1 MYNCSVAGVQ
11 SSPTALFSHMRRG
24 CSTTNGLGV
33 QPGRYIHRSLI
44 TVPEE
49 LRRAYPNVQ
58 PEYMQKA
65 LERCREQPC
74 PEDETT
80 IGWFGKILAAVLIDE
95 AIGKWGEKHEHP

>member
-1 MYNCSVAGVQ
+1 MTKQ
-11 SSPTALFSHMRRG
+11 KQ
-24 CSTTNGLGV
+24 TNNETGAVLTQV
-33 QPGRYIHRSLI
+33 TPEQDRSLI
-44 TVPEE
+44 AVPQE

-65 LERCREQPC
+65 LERCREQQC

-80 IGWFGKILAAVLIDE
+80 IGWFGKILAAVLVDE

>member
-1 MYNCSVAGVQ
+1 MTKPKQ
-11 SSPTALFSHMRRG
+11 
-24 CSTTNGLGV
+24 TNNETGAVLTREIPE
-33 QPGRYIHRSLI
+33 QDRSLI
-44 TVPEE
+44 TVPQE

-80 IGWFGKILAAVLIDE
+80 IGWFGKILTAVIIDE
-95 AIGKWGEKHEHP
+95 TIRKRGEKHEHP

>member
-1 MYNCSVAGVQ
+1 MTKQ
-11 SSPTALFSHMRRG
+11 KQ
-24 CSTTNGLGV
+24 TNNETGAVLT
-33 QPGRYIHRSLI
+33 QATPEQDRSLI
-44 TVPEE
+44 TVPKE

-65 LERCREQPC
+65 LERCQEQQC

-95 AIGKWGEKHEHP
+95 AIGKRGGKA

>member
-1 MYNCSVAGVQ
+1 MIKQ
-11 SSPTALFSHMRRG
+11 KQ
-24 CSTTNGLGV
+24 TNNKTGAVLTREMPE
-33 QPGRYIHRSLI
+33 QDRSLI

-65 LERCREQPC
+65 LERCREQQC

-80 IGWFGKILAAVLIDE
+80 IGWFGKMLAAMIIDE
-95 AIGKWGEKHEHP
+95 TIGKRGEKHEHP